1 MKETKQFQTESKEL
15 LNLMINSI
23 YSNNE
28 IFLRELIS
36 NASDAIDKYR
46 FQALN
51 SKGEIPLKDF
61 EINVKTDKKKR
72 TITITDNGIG
82 MNKDDLVNNLGTIA
96 KSGSKDFAS
105 KLKEAKEKQDLNII
119 GQFGVG
125 FYSAFMVASSVQV
138 KTKTYN
144 GQGYL
149 FTSDG
154 QESYT
159 IEECDKEESGAEI
172 TLTLKKSSKEVD
184 YDAFLEE
191 YRIKNLVK
199 KYSDYIRYPIKM
211 MVTKHEQV
219 LDKDGK
225 PVEGKYEDKEV
236 LETLNSMIPLWKK
249 NKNEVSDEDLN
260 EFYKNKFGDYENPLT
275 SLFVRV
281 DGKITYD
288 ALLFIPSH
296 IPYNLYSDSYER
308 GLQLYS
314 KGIFIKDKCQE
325 LIPDYLKFVKGLVDS
340 GDFSLNISR
349 EMLQQSPIMQKI
361 SENVEKKI
369 VDKLKDIKKT
379 DFDKYVTFWK
389 SFGEL
394 VKYGIYST
402 YGAKKELLQDTLIFH
417 SLNNEDK
424 YISLADYKE
433 KMAKDQKYIYFV
445 SGENLDAIK
454 LLPQLEKYRKNNV
467 DVLLLDQ
474 KIDEFCIMM
483 LRDYDKVEF
492 KSISDESAS
501 EVSKEEQEKID
512 TVTADN
518 KRLLDTLKEAL
529 NGKVNDVVVSS
540 KLVDAPVCVSTKDG
554 LSLEMEKT
562 LNEQPGAE
570 DTVKAEKI
578 LEINPNHPLFEAFSK
593 IQNDDETVKN
603 YASVLY
609 EEAMLLEG
617 REIVD
622 KKAFVD
628 KINELFIKAMKQWK
642 VSPPHEKVCDRQT
655 FLFIHFFQMFTNNYL
670 RIFRTLG
677 IV

>member
-1 MKETKQFQTESKEL
+1 MKETKEFQTESKEL

-46 FQALN
+46 YQALS
-51 SKGEIPLKDF
+51 SKGEMPLNEF
-61 EINVKTDKKKR
+61 EINISVDKKKR
-72 TITITDNGIG
+72 TITISDNGIG
-82 MNKDDLVNNLGTIA
+82 MSKEDLINNLGTIA

-125 FYSAFMVASSVQV
+125 FYSAFMVASKIEVL
-138 KTKTYN
+138 TKTYN

-159 IEECDKEESGAEI
+159 IEEKDKETTGTEI
-172 TLTLKKSSKEVD
+172 TIYLKKSSKEVD
-184 YDAFLEE
+184 YDSYLEQ
-191 YRIKNLVK
+191 YKIKNLVK

-211 MVTKHEQV
+211 MVTKSEQV

-225 PVEGKYEDKEV
+225 PVEGKYEDKQV

-249 NKNEVSDEDLN
+249 NKSEVTDEDLN
-260 EFYKNKFGDYENPLT
+260 EFYKNKFNDYENPLA

-474 KIDEFCIMM
+474 KIDEFAIMM
-483 LRDYDKVEF
+483 LHDYDKVEF
-492 KSISDESAS
+492 KSISDESAN
-501 EVSKEEQEKID
+501 EISKEEQEKID
-512 TVTADN
+512 SVTADN
-518 KRLLDTLKEAL
+518 KRLFDTLKEAL
-529 NGKVNDVVVSS
+529 AGKVNDVVVSS

-578 LEINPNHPLFEAFSK
+578 LELNPNHPLFEAFTK
-593 IQNDDETVKN
+593 IQNDDELVKN

-628 KINELFIKAMKQWK
+628 KINELFIRAMK
-642 VSPPHEKVCDRQT
+642 
-655 FLFIHFFQMFTNNYL
+655 
-670 RIFRTLG
+670 
-677 IV
+677 

>member
-61 EINVKTDKKKR
+61 EINIKADKKKR

-125 FYSAFMVASSVQV
+125 FYSAFMVASSIQV

-159 IEECDKEESGAEI
+159 IEECDKEESGTEI

-249 NKNEVSDEDLN
+249 NKSEVTDEDLN

-369 VDKLKDIKKT
+369 VEKLKDIKKT

-394 VKYGIYST
+394 IKYGIYST
-402 YGAKKELLQDTLIFH
+402 YGAKKELLQDTLVFH

-474 KIDEFCIMM
+474 KIDEFSIMM

-512 TVTADN
+512 SVTADN

-628 KINELFIKAMKQWK
+628 KINELFIKAMK
-642 VSPPHEKVCDRQT
+642 
-655 FLFIHFFQMFTNNYL
+655 
-670 RIFRTLG
+670 
-677 IV
+677 

>member
-51 SKGEIPLKDF
+51 SKGKIPLKDF
-61 EINVKTDKKKR
+61 VIDIKVDKKKR
-72 TITITDNGIG
+72 AITISDNGIG
-82 MNKDDLVNNLGTIA
+82 MSKDDLINNLGTIA

-125 FYSAFMVASSVQV
+125 FYSAFMVASKVAV
-138 KTKTYN
+138 KTKTID

-159 IEECDKEESGAEI
+159 IEEVNKEETGTEI
-172 TLTLKKSSKEVD
+172 TLSLKKSSKEVD
-184 YDAFLEE
+184 YDSFLEE
-191 YRIKNLVK
+191 YKIKNLVK
-199 KYSDYIRYPIKM
+199 KYSDYIRYPIQMLCHKS
-211 MVTKHEQV
+211 EQK
-219 LDKDGK
+219 LDDEGK
-225 PVEGKYEDKEV
+225 PIEGKYEEKEV

-249 NKNEVSDEDLN
+249 NKNEVSDDDLN
-260 EFYKNKFGDYENPLT
+260 EFYKSKFSDYENPLT

-288 ALLFIPSH
+288 ALLFIPNH
-296 IPYNLYSDSYER
+296 VPYNLYSDTYEK

-314 KGIFIKDKCQE
+314 KGIFIKDKCPE

-340 GDFSLNISR
+340 PDFSLNISR

-369 VDKLKDIKKT
+369 VDKLKDLKKT
-379 DFDKYVTFWK
+379 DFEKYITFWK
-389 SFGEL
+389 AFGEHI
-394 VKYGIYST
+394 KYGIYST
-402 YGAKKELLQDTLIFH
+402 YGAKKELLQDVLIFH

-424 YISLADYKE
+424 YISLAEYKE
-433 KMAKDQKYIYFV
+433 KMGKDQKYIYFA

-454 LLPQLEKYRKNNV
+454 LLPQIEKYRKNNV

-474 KIDEFCIMM
+474 KIDEFCMMM
-483 LRDYDKVEF
+483 LHEYDKVEF
-492 KSISDESAS
+492 KSISDESAN

-512 TVTADN
+512 SVVAEN

-529 NGKVNDVVVSS
+529 KDKVSDVVISS

-570 DTVKAEKI
+570 ENVKAEKI
-578 LEINPNHPLFEAFSK
+578 LELNPDHPLFQAFIA
-593 IQNDDETVKN
+593 IQQDDELVKE
-603 YASVLY
+603 YASLLY
-609 EEAMLLEG
+609 DEAMLLEG
-617 REIVD
+617 REIEN
-622 KKAFVD
+622 KQEFIK
-628 KINELFIKAMKQWK
+628 KINALIARAFGK
-642 VSPPHEKVCDRQT
+642 
-655 FLFIHFFQMFTNNYL
+655 
-670 RIFRTLG
+670 
-677 IV
+677 

>member
-1 MKETKQFQTESKEL
+1 MTKGRIIMKETKEFQTESKEL

-46 FQALN
+46 FQALS
-51 SKGEIPLKDF
+51 SKGKMPLNDF
-61 EINVKTDKKKR
+61 EIGIKVDKKKR

-82 MNKDDLVNNLGTIA
+82 MNKEDLINNLGTIA

-125 FYSAFMVASSVQV
+125 FYSAFMVASKIDVL
-138 KTKTYN
+138 TKTFD

-149 FTSDG
+149 FSSDG

-159 IEECDKEESGAEI
+159 IEEKEKDNTGTEI
-172 TLTLKKSSKEVD
+172 TLYLKKSSKEVD
-184 YDAFLEE
+184 YDSYLEE
-191 YRIKNLVK
+191 YKIKNLVK

-211 MVTKHEQV
+211 LVTKSEQV

-225 PVEGKYEDKEV
+225 PIEGKYEDKQV

-249 NKNEVSDEDLN
+249 NKNEVTDDDLN
-260 EFYKNKFGDYENPLT
+260 EFYKNKFGDYENPLA

-296 IPYNLYSDSYER
+296 VPYNLYSDSYER

-394 VKYGIYST
+394 IKYGIYST

-424 YISLADYKE
+424 YISLADYKK

-474 KIDEFCIMM
+474 KIDEFAIMM
-483 LRDYDKVEF
+483 LHEYDKVEF

-501 EVSKEEQEKID
+501 EVSKEEQEKLDNI
-512 TVTADN
+512 TADN

-529 NGKVNDVVVSS
+529 GDKVNDVIISS
-540 KLVDAPVCVSTKDG
+540 KLVDAPVCLSTKDG

-570 DTVKAEKI
+570 DTVKAQKI
-578 LEINPNHPLFEAFSK
+578 LELNPNHALFEVFNK

-628 KINELFIKAMKQWK
+628 KINELFIKAMK
-642 VSPPHEKVCDRQT
+642 
-655 FLFIHFFQMFTNNYL
+655 
-670 RIFRTLG
+670 
-677 IV
+677 

>member
-61 EINVKTDKKKR
+61 EINLKVDKKKR

-159 IEECDKEESGAEI
+159 IEECDKEDSGTEI

-184 YDAFLEE
+184 YDEYLGE

-211 MVTKHEQV
+211 LVTKHEQV

-249 NKNEVSDEDLN
+249 NKSEVTDEDLN
-260 EFYKNKFGDYENPLT
+260 EFYKSKFGDYENPLT

-369 VDKLKDIKKT
+369 IDKLKDIKKT

-424 YISLADYKE
+424 YISLANYKE
-433 KMAKDQKYIYFV
+433 KMGKDQKYIYFV

-483 LRDYDKVEF
+483 LHDYDKAEF
-492 KSISDESAS
+492 KSVSDESAN

-512 TVTADN
+512 SVTADN
-518 KRLLDTLKEAL
+518 RRLLDTLKEAL

-570 DTVKAEKI
+570 ETVKAEKI

-622 KKAFVD
+622 KKAFVE
-628 KINELFIKAMKQWK
+628 KINELFIKAMKQWD
-642 VSPPHEKVCDRQT
+642 VSPP
-655 FLFIHFFQMFTNNYL
+655 
-670 RIFRTLG
+670 
-677 IV
+677 

>member
-1 MKETKQFQTESKEL
+1 MKETKQFQAESKEL

-46 FQALN
+46 FQALS
-51 SKGEIPLKDF
+51 SKGKIPLNDF
-61 EINVKTDKKKR
+61 VIDLKVDKKKR
-72 TITITDNGIG
+72 TITIADNGIG
-82 MNKDDLVNNLGTIA
+82 MNKEDLINNLGTIA
-96 KSGSKDFAS
+96 KSGSKDFMS

-125 FYSAFMVASSVQV
+125 FYSAFMVASKIEVL
-138 KTKTYN
+138 TKTFD

-154 QESYT
+154 QDSYS
-159 IEECDKEESGAEI
+159 IEEKEKDGVGTEI
-172 TLTLKKSSKEVD
+172 AIYLKKSSKEVD
-184 YDAFLEE
+184 YDGFLEE
-191 YRIKNLVK
+191 YKIKNLVK

-211 MVTKHEQV
+211 LCHKSEQK
-219 LDKDGK
+219 LDAEGK
-225 PVEGKYEDKEV
+225 PIEGQYEDKEV

-249 NKNEVSDEDLN
+249 NKNEVSEEELN
-260 EFYKNKFGDYENPLT
+260 EFYKNKFSDYENPLA

-288 ALLFIPSH
+288 ALLYIPSH
-296 IPYNLYSDSYER
+296 VPYNLYSDSYER

-379 DFDKYVTFWK
+379 DFDKYVNFWK

-394 VKYGIYST
+394 IKYGIYST
-402 YGAKKELLQDTLIFH
+402 YGAKKELLEDTLIFH

-424 YISLADYKE
+424 YISLAEYKE
-433 KMAKDQKYIYFV
+433 KMGKDQKYIYFV

-454 LLPQLEKYRKNNV
+454 LLPQLEKYRKNNI

-483 LRDYDKVEF
+483 LRDYDKTEF

-501 EVSKEEQEKID
+501 ELSKEEQEKVD
-512 TVTADN
+512 SLTADN

-529 NGKVNDVVVSS
+529 KDQVNDVVISS

-562 LNEQPGAE
+562 LNEQPGME
-570 DTVKAEKI
+570 ENVKAQKI
-578 LEINPNHPLFEAFSK
+578 LELNPNHPLFEAFAK
-593 IQNDDETVKN
+593 IQQDDELVKN

-628 KINELFIKAMKQWK
+628 KINELFIKAIK
-642 VSPPHEKVCDRQT
+642 
-655 FLFIHFFQMFTNNYL
+655 
-670 RIFRTLG
+670 
-677 IV
+677 

>member
-61 EINVKTDKKKR
+61 EINIKADKKKR

-125 FYSAFMVASSVQV
+125 FYSAFMVASSIQV

-159 IEECDKEESGAEI
+159 IEECDKEESGTEI

-249 NKNEVSDEDLN
+249 NKSEVTDEDLN

-369 VDKLKDIKKT
+369 VEKLKDIKKT

-394 VKYGIYST
+394 IKYGIYST
-402 YGAKKELLQDTLIFH
+402 YGAKKELLQDTLVFH

-492 KSISDESAS
+492 KSIGDESAS
-501 EVSKEEQEKID
+501 EISKEEQEKID
-512 TVTADN
+512 SVTADN

-628 KINELFIKAMKQWK
+628 KINELFIKAMK
-642 VSPPHEKVCDRQT
+642 
-655 FLFIHFFQMFTNNYL
+655 
-670 RIFRTLG
+670 
-677 IV
+677 

>member
-1 MKETKQFQTESKEL
+1 MKETKEFQTESKEL

-46 FQALN
+46 YQALS
-51 SKGEIPLKDF
+51 SKGEMPLNEF
-61 EINVKTDKKKR
+61 EINLSVDKKKR
-72 TITITDNGIG
+72 TITISDNGIG
-82 MNKDDLVNNLGTIA
+82 MSKEDLINNLGTIA

-125 FYSAFMVASSVQV
+125 FYSAFMVASKIEVL
-138 KTKTYN
+138 TKTYN

-154 QESYT
+154 QENYT
-159 IEECDKEESGAEI
+159 IEEKDKETTGTEI
-172 TLTLKKSSKEVD
+172 TIYLKKSSKEVD
-184 YDAFLEE
+184 YDSYLEQ
-191 YRIKNLVK
+191 YKIKNLVK

-211 MVTKHEQV
+211 MVTKSEQV

-236 LETLNSMIPLWKK
+236 LETLNSMIPFWKK
-249 NKNEVSDEDLN
+249 NKSEVTDEGLN
-260 EFYKNKFGDYENPLT
+260 EFYKSKFGDYENPLA

-281 DGKITYD
+281 DGKIAYD

-474 KIDEFCIMM
+474 KIDEFAIMM
-483 LRDYDKVEF
+483 LHDYDKVEF

-512 TVTADN
+512 SVTADN

-578 LEINPNHPLFEAFSK
+578 LELNPNHPLFEAFTK
-593 IQNDDETVKN
+593 IQNDDELVKN

-628 KINELFIKAMKQWK
+628 KINELFIRAMK
-642 VSPPHEKVCDRQT
+642 
-655 FLFIHFFQMFTNNYL
+655 
-670 RIFRTLG
+670 
-677 IV
+677 

>member
-1 MKETKQFQTESKEL
+1 MKETKEFQTESKEL

-46 FQALN
+46 YQALS
-51 SKGEIPLKDF
+51 SKGEMPLNEF
-61 EINVKTDKKKR
+61 EINISVDKKKR
-72 TITITDNGIG
+72 TITISDNGIG
-82 MNKDDLVNNLGTIA
+82 MSKEDLINNLGTIA

-125 FYSAFMVASSVQV
+125 FYSAFMVASKIEVL
-138 KTKTYN
+138 TKTYN

-159 IEECDKEESGAEI
+159 IEEKDKETTGTQI
-172 TLTLKKSSKEVD
+172 TIYLKKSSKEVD
-184 YDAFLEE
+184 YDSYLEQ
-191 YRIKNLVK
+191 YKIKNLVK

-211 MVTKHEQV
+211 MVTKSEQV

-225 PVEGKYEDKEV
+225 PIEGKYEDKQV

-249 NKNEVSDEDLN
+249 NKSEVTDEDLN
-260 EFYKNKFGDYENPLT
+260 EFYKNKFNDYENPLA

-340 GDFSLNISR
+340 DDFSLNISR

-369 VDKLKDIKKT
+369 IDKLKDIKKT

-394 VKYGIYST
+394 IKYGIYST
-402 YGAKKELLQDTLIFH
+402 YGAKKELLQDTLVFH

-474 KIDEFCIMM
+474 KIDEFAIMM
-483 LRDYDKVEF
+483 LHDYDKVEF
-492 KSISDESAS
+492 KSISDESAN
-501 EVSKEEQEKID
+501 EISKEEQEKID
-512 TVTADN
+512 SVTADN
-518 KRLLDTLKEAL
+518 KRLFDTLKEAL
-529 NGKVNDVVVSS
+529 AGKVNDVVASS

-578 LEINPNHPLFEAFSK
+578 LELNPNHPLFEAFTK
-593 IQNDDETVKN
+593 IQNDDELVKN

-628 KINELFIKAMKQWK
+628 KINELFIRAMK
-642 VSPPHEKVCDRQT
+642 
-655 FLFIHFFQMFTNNYL
+655 
-670 RIFRTLG
+670 
-677 IV
+677 

>member
-1 MKETKQFQTESKEL
+1 MKETKEFQTESKEL

-46 FQALN
+46 YQALS
-51 SKGEIPLKDF
+51 SKGEMPLNEF
-61 EINVKTDKKKR
+61 EINLSVDKKKR
-72 TITITDNGIG
+72 TITISDNGIG
-82 MNKDDLVNNLGTIA
+82 MSKEDLINNLGTIA

-125 FYSAFMVASSVQV
+125 FYSAFMVASKIEVL
-138 KTKTYN
+138 TKTYN

-159 IEECDKEESGAEI
+159 IEEKDKETTGTEI
-172 TLTLKKSSKEVD
+172 TIYLKKSSKEVD
-184 YDAFLEE
+184 YDSYLEQ
-191 YRIKNLVK
+191 YKIKNLVK

-211 MVTKHEQV
+211 MVTKSEQV

-225 PVEGKYEDKEV
+225 PVEGKYEDKQV

-249 NKNEVSDEDLN
+249 NKSEVTDEDLN
-260 EFYKNKFGDYENPLT
+260 EFYKNKFNDYENPLA

-474 KIDEFCIMM
+474 KIDEFAIMM
-483 LRDYDKVEF
+483 LHDYDKVGF
-492 KSISDESAS
+492 KSISDESAN

-512 TVTADN
+512 SVTADN
-518 KRLLDTLKEAL
+518 KRLFDTLKEAL
-529 NGKVNDVVVSS
+529 AGKVNDVVVSS

-578 LEINPNHPLFEAFSK
+578 LELNPNHPLFEAFTK
-593 IQNDDETVKN
+593 IQNDDELVKN

-628 KINELFIKAMKQWK
+628 KINELFIRAMK
-642 VSPPHEKVCDRQT
+642 
-655 FLFIHFFQMFTNNYL
+655 
-670 RIFRTLG
+670 
-677 IV
+677 

>member
-46 FQALN
+46 FNALN
-51 SKGEIPLKDF
+51 SKGTIPLKDF
-61 EINVKTDKKKR
+61 AINIKVDKKKR
-72 TITITDNGIG
+72 TITIADNGVG
-82 MNKDDLVNNLGTIA
+82 MNKDDLINNLGTIA
-96 KSGSKDFAS
+96 KSGSKDFMS
-105 KLKEAKEKQDLNII
+105 KLKDAKDKQDLNII

-125 FYSAFMVASSVQV
+125 FYSAFMVASSISV
-138 KTKTYN
+138 KTKKFN
-144 GQGYL
+144 EQGYL

-154 QESYT
+154 QESYS
-159 IEECDKEESGAEI
+159 IEEIEKEDTGTEI
-172 TLTLKKSSKEVD
+172 TILLKKSSKEVD
-184 YDAFLEE
+184 YDSYLEE
-191 YRIKNLVK
+191 YKIKNLVK
-199 KYSDYIRYPIKM
+199 KYSDYIRYPIQMLCHKS
-211 MVTKHEQV
+211 EQK
-219 LDKDGK
+219 LDEEGK
-225 PVEGKYEDKEV
+225 PIEGKYEEKEV

-249 NKNEVSDEDLN
+249 NKNEVSEDDLN
-260 EFYKNKFGDYENPLT
+260 EFYKSKFSDYENPLT

-288 ALLFIPSH
+288 ALLFIPNH
-296 IPYNLYSDSYER
+296 IPYNLYSDSYEK

-314 KGIFIKDKCQE
+314 KGIFIKDKCPE

-340 GDFSLNISR
+340 PDFSLNISR

-361 SENVEKKI
+361 AENVEKKI

-389 SFGEL
+389 AFGEHI
-394 VKYGIYST
+394 KYGIYAA
-402 YGAKKELLQDTLIFH
+402 YGAKKELLEDTLIFH

-424 YISLADYKE
+424 YISLAEYKE
-433 KMAKDQKYIYFV
+433 KMAKDQKYIYFA
-445 SGENLDAIK
+445 SGENLEAIK
-454 LLPQLEKYRKNNV
+454 LLPQIEKYRKNNV

-474 KIDEFCIMM
+474 KIDEFCMMM
-483 LRDYDKVEF
+483 LREYDKVEF
-492 KSISDESAS
+492 KSISDESAN

-512 TVTADN
+512 SVVADN

-529 NGKVNDVVVSS
+529 ADKVNDVVISS

-570 DTVKAEKI
+570 ENVKAEKI
-578 LEINPNHPLFEAFSK
+578 LELNPDHPLFKAFAA
-593 IQNDDETVKN
+593 IQSDDELVKE
-603 YASVLY
+603 YASILY
-609 EEAMLLEG
+609 DEAMLLEG
-617 REIVD
+617 REIAN
-622 KKAFVD
+622 KQEFIKKINALIAKAF
-628 KINELFIKAMKQWK
+628 N
-642 VSPPHEKVCDRQT
+642 
-655 FLFIHFFQMFTNNYL
+655 
-670 RIFRTLG
+670 
-677 IV
+677 

>member
-1 MKETKQFQTESKEL
+1 MKETKEFQTESKEL

-46 FQALN
+46 YQALS
-51 SKGEIPLKDF
+51 SKGEMPLNEF
-61 EINVKTDKKKR
+61 EINISVDKNKR
-72 TITITDNGIG
+72 TIIISDNGIG
-82 MNKDDLVNNLGTIA
+82 MSKEDLINNLGTIA

-125 FYSAFMVASSVQV
+125 FYSAFMVASKIEVL
-138 KTKTYN
+138 TKTYN

-159 IEECDKEESGAEI
+159 IEEKDKETTGTQI
-172 TLTLKKSSKEVD
+172 TIYLKKSSKEVD
-184 YDAFLEE
+184 YDSYLEQ
-191 YRIKNLVK
+191 YKIKNLVK

-211 MVTKHEQV
+211 MVTKSEQV

-225 PVEGKYEDKEV
+225 PVEGKYEDKQV

-249 NKNEVSDEDLN
+249 NKSEVTDEDLN
-260 EFYKNKFGDYENPLT
+260 EFYKNKFNDYENPLA

-369 VDKLKDIKKT
+369 IDKLKDIKKT

-402 YGAKKELLQDTLIFH
+402 YGAKKELLQDTLVFH

-474 KIDEFCIMM
+474 KIDEFAIMM
-483 LRDYDKVEF
+483 LHDYDKVEF
-492 KSISDESAS
+492 KSISDESAN

-512 TVTADN
+512 SVTADN
-518 KRLLDTLKEAL
+518 KRLFDTLKEAL
-529 NGKVNDVVVSS
+529 AGKVNDVVVSS

-578 LEINPNHPLFEAFSK
+578 LELNPNHPLFEAFTK
-593 IQNDDETVKN
+593 IQNDDELVKN

-628 KINELFIKAMKQWK
+628 KINELFIRAMK
-642 VSPPHEKVCDRQT
+642 
-655 FLFIHFFQMFTNNYL
+655 
-670 RIFRTLG
+670 
-677 IV
+677 

>member
-1 MKETKQFQTESKEL
+1 MKETKEFQTESKEL

-36 NASDAIDKYR
+36 NASDAIDKHRY
-46 FQALN
+46 QALS
-51 SKGEIPLKDF
+51 SKGEMPLNEF
-61 EINVKTDKKKR
+61 EINISVDKKKR
-72 TITITDNGIG
+72 TITISDNGIG
-82 MNKDDLVNNLGTIA
+82 MSKEDLINNLGTIA

-125 FYSAFMVASSVQV
+125 FYSAFMVASKIEVL
-138 KTKTYN
+138 TKTYN

-159 IEECDKEESGAEI
+159 IEEKDKETTGTQI
-172 TLTLKKSSKEVD
+172 TIYLKKSSKEVD
-184 YDAFLEE
+184 YDSYLEQ
-191 YRIKNLVK
+191 YKIKNLVK

-211 MVTKHEQV
+211 MVTKSEQV

-225 PVEGKYEDKEV
+225 PVEGKYEDKQV

-249 NKNEVSDEDLN
+249 NKSEVTDEELN
-260 EFYKNKFGDYENPLT
+260 EFYKNKFNDYENPLA

-369 VDKLKDIKKT
+369 IDKLKDIKKT

-474 KIDEFCIMM
+474 KIDEFAIMM
-483 LRDYDKVEF
+483 LHDYDKVEF
-492 KSISDESAS
+492 KSISDESAN

-512 TVTADN
+512 SVTADN
-518 KRLLDTLKEAL
+518 KRLFDTLKEAL
-529 NGKVNDVVVSS
+529 AGKVNDVVVSS

-578 LEINPNHPLFEAFSK
+578 LELNPNHPLFEAFTK
-593 IQNDDETVKN
+593 IQNDDELVKN

-628 KINELFIKAMKQWK
+628 KINELFIRAMK
-642 VSPPHEKVCDRQT
+642 
-655 FLFIHFFQMFTNNYL
+655 
-670 RIFRTLG
+670 
-677 IV
+677 

>member
-61 EINVKTDKKKR
+61 EINLKVDKKKR

-159 IEECDKEESGAEI
+159 IEECDKEDSGTEI

-184 YDAFLEE
+184 YDEYLGE

-211 MVTKHEQV
+211 LVTKHEQV

-249 NKNEVSDEDLN
+249 NKSEVTDEDLN
-260 EFYKNKFGDYENPLT
+260 EFYKSKFGDYENPLT

-483 LRDYDKVEF
+483 LHDYDKVEF

-501 EVSKEEQEKID
+501 EASKEEQEKINS
-512 TVTADN
+512 VTADN

-529 NGKVNDVVVSS
+529 NGKVNDVIVSS

-617 REIVD
+617 RDIVD
-622 KKAFVD
+622 KKAFVE
-628 KINELFIKAMKQWK
+628 KINELFIKAMK
-642 VSPPHEKVCDRQT
+642 
-655 FLFIHFFQMFTNNYL
+655 
-670 RIFRTLG
+670 
-677 IV
+677 

>member
-1 MKETKQFQTESKEL
+1 MKETKEFQTESKEL

-46 FQALN
+46 YQALS
-51 SKGEIPLKDF
+51 SKGEMPLNEF
-61 EINVKTDKKKR
+61 EINLSVDKKKR
-72 TITITDNGIG
+72 TITISDNGIG
-82 MNKDDLVNNLGTIA
+82 MSKEDLINNLGTIA

-125 FYSAFMVASSVQV
+125 FYSAFMVASKIEVL
-138 KTKTYN
+138 TKTYN

-159 IEECDKEESGAEI
+159 IEEKDKETTGTEI
-172 TLTLKKSSKEVD
+172 TIYLKKSSKEVD
-184 YDAFLEE
+184 YDSYLEQ
-191 YRIKNLVK
+191 YKIKNLVK

-211 MVTKHEQV
+211 MVTKSEQV

-225 PVEGKYEDKEV
+225 PVEGKYEDKQV

-249 NKNEVSDEDLN
+249 NKNEVTDEDLN
-260 EFYKNKFGDYENPLT
+260 EFYKNKFSDYENPLA

-369 VDKLKDIKKT
+369 VEKLKDIKKT

-445 SGENLDAIK
+445 GGENLDAIK

-474 KIDEFCIMM
+474 KIDEFAIMM

-512 TVTADN
+512 SVTADN

-554 LSLEMEKT
+554 LSLELEKT

-642 VSPPHEKVCDRQT
+642 VSPPHEKV
-655 FLFIHFFQMFTNNYL
+655 
-670 RIFRTLG
+670 
-677 IV
+677 